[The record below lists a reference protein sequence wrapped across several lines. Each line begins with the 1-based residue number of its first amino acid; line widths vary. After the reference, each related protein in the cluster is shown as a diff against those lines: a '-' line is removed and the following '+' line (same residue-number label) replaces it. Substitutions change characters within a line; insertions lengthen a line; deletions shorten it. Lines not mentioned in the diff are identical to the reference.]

1 MKAAKKELEKNFTIT
16 IPQSRPLS
24 AGEILGCTSPNV
36 TTTAKTH
43 DNHNQKLPIILY
55 LGDGRFHLESIMI
68 ANPSLLSYRYDPY
81 AKSFTRE
88 SYDHK
93 SMRELRSHAITQL
106 ASAETVGVI
115 LGTAE
120 NPL

>member
-1 MKAAKKELEKNFTIT
+1 
-16 IPQSRPLS
+16 
-24 AGEILGCTSPNV
+24 
-36 TTTAKTH
+36 
-43 DNHNQKLPIILY
+43 
-55 LGDGRFHLESIMI
+55 MI

-115 LGTAE
+115 LGISLQSHPHIIYMLTFFKEPLAVRAPPKFFRPVSTSLKEQE
-120 NPL
+120 NPSPLSSYPRFFQTCWQEWKV